1 MHGAGWQTVGMQ
13 YAQPRRRSGVPGT
26 LMVVFGIILVL
37 LAAIVLMW
45 AALIGYGAQE
55 LQRVTAEPVAI
66 AKHSSTFTDKY
77 DRLYLP
83 DGVTPDAV
91 DQAVGTCT
99 FTDADGNEIE
109 LWWQRSPM
117 FGPPSVDVDGAKYRG
132 TLRLDFADDRNH
144 WISCA
149 PEAGEV
155 YLRSKQSLF
164 SSPWTVGAGAGLV
177 GGVALAAFGIRSLR
191 RR

>member
-1 MHGAGWQTVGMQ
+1 MQ
-13 YAQPRRRSGVPGT
+13 YTPPRRRSGVPGT
-26 LMVVFGIILVL
+26 LMLVFGIILVL
-37 LAAIVLMW
+37 LTAIVFLW
-45 AALIGYGAQE
+45 TGLIGYGAQE

-77 DRLYLP
+77 NRLYLP
-83 DGVTPDAV
+83 DGVTADSV
-91 DQAVGTCT
+91 DRATEACT
-99 FTDADGNEIE
+99 FTDAEGNEIE

-117 FGPPSVDVDGAKYRG
+117 FGAPSVDVDGVKYRG

-155 YLRSKQSLF
+155 YLRSKQPFL
-164 SSPWTVGAGAGLV
+164 SSPWTVGAAAGLL
-177 GGVALAAFGIRSLR
+177 GGMALAGFGIRNLR